1 MVRTG
6 RPPSAKSKKISINIR
21 VTEEQ
26 RKKLKLRAVEKGLNL
41 SEYIL
46 YACKKEI
53 EEGIKK

>member
-6 RPPSAKSKKISINIR
+6 RPISDESKKTSINIR

-26 RKKLKLRAVEKGLNL
+26 RKILKNRAIEKELNL

-46 YACKKEI
+46 YSCMKEI
-53 EEGIKK
+53 ADK